1 MSKIRHSVVFT
12 ICAALL
18 SATAVFAGTN
28 ESVAPFLNL
37 GERGTPSVTGLAPG
51 AGSTITV
58 SVGGRDFNGVTAVH
72 LDLQYDREG
81 LRFESFEAGDL
92 FDDPIEF
99 GPFVREEKE
108 LVDITTATISGAVSR
123 EEAVVGHLTFT
134 ILDPE
139 RTDVNVVSF
148 ETGDASWEIDSQI
161 SYDNPLGLSSA
172 PLGTRLLGN
181 TPNPFNPTTSIAFE
195 LSARTAVKLEI
206 YSVNGRLV
214 NTLVSAMMDAGAHEV
229 TWTGKDASGDE
240 VSSGVYFY
248 RLNTKDGSEA
258 KRMTLI
264 R

>member
-1 MSKIRHSVVFT
+1 MRSKHSVVFG

-18 SATAVFAGTN
+18 SATAAFAGTN
-28 ESVAPFLNL
+28 ESVAPYLNL
-37 GERGTPSVTGLAPG
+37 DARDLPAVADLAP
-51 AGSTITV
+51 ATGSTITV
-58 SVGGRDFNGVTAVH
+58 LVGGRGFNEVNVVH
-72 LDLQYDREG
+72 IDLQYDREG

-92 FDDPIEF
+92 FEDPLEL

-108 LVDITTATISGAVSR
+108 LVDITTASLAGPVSR
-123 EEAVVGHLTFT
+123 EEALVGRMTFT
-134 ILDPE
+134 VIDPE
-139 RTDVNVVSF
+139 RTDVKVVTF

-161 SYDNPLGLSSA
+161 SYDNPLGLA
-172 PLGTRLLGN
+172 PVPIGTRLLGN

-206 YSVNGRLV
+206 YSVSGRLV
-214 NTLVSAMMDAGAHEV
+214 NTLVSEVMDAGGHEV

-248 RLNTKDGSEA
+248 RLNTKEGSDA